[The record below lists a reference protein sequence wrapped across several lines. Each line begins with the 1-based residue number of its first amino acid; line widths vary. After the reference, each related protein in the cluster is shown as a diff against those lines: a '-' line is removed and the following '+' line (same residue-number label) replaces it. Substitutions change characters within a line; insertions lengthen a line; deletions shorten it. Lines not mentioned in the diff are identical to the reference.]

1 MDGMGARKEG
11 DGRPAGDGWASQL
24 ATGGG
29 SGGNGGWGSRYPRV
43 LPCTRAGQV
52 PKVRY
57 LAPGQPPP
65 PPSAVRW
72 PGDTRPW
79 ARRELRGTCSYRQ
92 APRPP
97 GESACGLGG
106 HLNLET
112 SMDPVHPWMPAQH
125 LYLHLHLLLHRP
137 CPAPR
142 PHQHLKLRLA
152 HRGDGPLAQR
162 PSGQW
167 PVDNWRP
174 PHAKLAGPPCSSPT
188 ERAPEVLLHCLAP
201 PPRPP
206 PTNSDADGRVTG
218 PRRCRSVSFS
228 LFPRPLMNGPCCL
241 TAARARSESRKR
253 RFRVHIRVASSP
265 GGHAGERTRR
275 DTTANLDTLFLPSCV
290 GCRPESPKE
299 PGPSTDVSETRPL
312 VQQPRVSPTLAE
324 PLDDTGAGFR
334 ESSCVVGP
342 SGSQASQASRA

>member
-137 CPAPR
+137 RPAPR

-174 PHAKLAGPPCSSPT
+174 PHAKLAGPPC
-188 ERAPEVLLHCLAP
+188 LLQP
-201 PPRPP
+201 
-206 PTNSDADGRVTG
+206 
-218 PRRCRSVSFS
+218 
-228 LFPRPLMNGPCCL
+228 NG
-241 TAARARSESRKR
+241 S
-253 RFRVHIRVASSP
+253 
-265 GGHAGERTRR
+265 
-275 DTTANLDTLFLPSCV
+275 
-290 GCRPESPKE
+290 
-299 PGPSTDVSETRPL
+299 
-312 VQQPRVSPTLAE
+312 
-324 PLDDTGAGFR
+324 
-334 ESSCVVGP
+334 
-342 SGSQASQASRA
+342 